1 MARFVLKRYEQI
13 LSSMIAKLVAR
24 TELND
29 LFDSSP
35 FKHLLSAAAMS
46 DDEQYYQISLIL
58 LLNDIDNVEGD
69 DLDEFAKILS
79 NMTNDGETLV
89 RRQSSRSVGTV
100 VFSRNIVSG
109 SITKEAGIIVKTN
122 SGVSFRTTTGFTIN
136 SGDPVIIPGH
146 SVGQDSSPIP
156 IQSLLLGDNNN
167 VSANTIIKFAN
178 KPTGID
184 IVANLSDTAF
194 GRNKENDD
202 QYRKRIK
209 GYINSLVRSTP
220 YAMENAIIGLE
231 DPVTGS
237 IILFAKLI
245 EDIVNLGNCTM
256 YIDDGTGYAQSTEE
270 IVGENITYGLVGPPV
285 NSAVGGETYLF
296 LDSIA
301 INEDASFTITSSIR
315 GVLVK
320 DTDFYYDSSRGQ
332 INFTPALSAG
342 ETIIG
347 NYTKYTG
354 IIELAQKVIN
364 GLSSDRANYPG
375 YRGAGVRV
383 KVRSPQILI
392 VNVEGNIVIQ
402 EGYDTEIVYAN
413 VEDAILR
420 YINTL
425 TISGD
430 VIISALV
437 TAIKNIE
444 GVYDV
449 VIVSPS
455 NNISILD
462 DQLARTSI
470 NNVSIR

>member
-1 MARFVLKRYEQI
+1 MPRFVLKRYEQI
-13 LSSMIAKLVAR
+13 LSGMIAKLIAR

-29 LFDSSP
+29 LLDSST

-79 NMTNDGETLV
+79 NMTSDGETLA
-89 RRQSSRSVGTV
+89 RRLSSRSVGTV
-100 VFSRNIVSG
+100 IFSRNIVSG
-109 SITKEAGIIVKTN
+109 SITKESGIIVKTN
-122 SGVSFRTTTGFTIN
+122 SGITFRTTSGFTIN
-136 SGDPVIIPGH
+136 VSDPAVITGH
-146 SVGQDSSPIP
+146 TTGQDSSPIP
-156 IQSLLLGDNNN
+156 IQSLLLGENNN
-167 VSANTIIKFAN
+167 VAANTIIKFAN
-178 KPTGID
+178 KPIGID
-184 IVANLSDTAF
+184 AVINLSDTTF
-194 GRNKENDD
+194 GRDKEKDD

-220 YAMENAIIGLE
+220 FAMENAILGLQ

-245 EDIVNLGNCTM
+245 EDIVNLGNCTL

-270 IVGENITYGLVGPPV
+270 IIGENITYGLAGPPV

-296 LDSIA
+296 LDSIS
-301 INEDASFTITSSIR
+301 INEDASFIITSSTR

-332 INFTPALSAG
+332 INFTPALVAG
-342 ETIIG
+342 EIITAD
-347 NYTKYTG
+347 YTKYTG

-364 GLSSDRANYPG
+364 GVDSDRSNYPG
-375 YRGAGVRV
+375 YRGGGVRV
-383 KVRSPQILI
+383 KVRSPQVLI
-392 VNVEGNIVIQ
+392 VNIEGSIVIQ
-402 EGYDTEIVYAN
+402 EGYNTEIVYSN

-425 TISGD
+425 NISGD
-430 VIISALV
+430 VIIAALV
-437 TAIKNIE
+437 AVIKNVD

-449 VIVSPS
+449 AITSPS

>member
-13 LSSMIAKLVAR
+13 LSGMIAKLVSR

-29 LFDSSP
+29 LFDSSA

-58 LLNDIDNVEGD
+58 LLNDIDNVKDD

-79 NMTNDGETLV
+79 NMTSDGETLI

-100 VFSRNIVSG
+100 IFSRNIVSG
-109 SITKEAGIIVKTN
+109 SITKESGIIVKTN
-122 SGVSFRTTTGFTIN
+122 SGVSFKTTAGFTIN
-136 SGDPVIIPGH
+136 PSDPAVIPGH
-146 SVGQDSSPIP
+146 VVGQDSSPIP
-156 IQSLLLGDNNN
+156 IQSLLLGENNN
-167 VSANTIIKFAN
+167 VSANTIIKFSN
-178 KPTGID
+178 KPIGID
-184 IVANLSDTAF
+184 SVINLSDTIL

-237 IILFAKLI
+237 VVLFAKLI
-245 EDIVNLGNCTM
+245 ENIVDLGNCTM
-256 YIDDGTGYAQSTEE
+256 YIDDGTGYAQSTEL
-270 IVGENITYGLVGPPV
+270 VTGENVTYGLAGPPA
-285 NSAVGGETYLF
+285 NSAVGGESYLF
-296 LDSIA
+296 LDNNA
-301 INEDASFTITSSIR
+301 INEDAPFTITSSIR
-315 GVLVK
+315 GLLVENN
-320 DTDFYYDSSRGQ
+320 DFYYDSSRGQ
-332 INFTPALSAG
+332 INFTPSLVAG
-342 ETIIG
+342 EVITAD
-347 NYTKYTG
+347 YTKYTG

-364 GLSSDRANYPG
+364 GVPSDRMNYPG
-375 YRGAGVRV
+375 FRGGGVRV
-383 KVRSPQILI
+383 KVKSPQILI
-392 VNVEGNIVIQ
+392 INIEGNIVVQ
-402 EGYDTEIVYAN
+402 EGYDTEIVYTN
-413 VEDAILR
+413 VESAILR

-425 TISGD
+425 NISED
-430 VIISALV
+430 VILSALV
-437 TAIKNIE
+437 ASIKNIE

-449 VIVSPS
+449 SIITPS
-455 NNISILD
+455 NNVYILD